1 MNDRLPYIDA
11 LKAVGAQLIVLHHLA
26 FYGPMSDWTHRLLP
40 DLVEW
45 LSQDAR
51 MAVQLFLVV
60 AGFLA
65 ARSLA
70 PQGHLRHTAVLP
82 LLWQRYLRVALP
94 YVASLLVAM
103 ACTEVAR
110 LWMTH
115 DSLPDRPQ
123 LWQFVSHTLLIHT
136 VLGVDS
142 LSAGVWYVAIDL
154 QLYALLVALLW
165 LARGRAPVPAASLAL
180 ACLLVIMAVVA
191 SLFGF
196 NRDTDW
202 DSWAP
207 YFFGA
212 YGLGVLAWWAG
223 DPDDGGRGLN
233 VWWMVLA
240 IAAGALV
247 LEWRERVAVAVVI
260 ATTLVWSRRSGW
272 LHTGLDHPVVAYLSR
287 ISYSVFLLNFPVAL
301 VVNAWFTRHAPQD
314 PWIQTLGV
322 LLAWLAC
329 NLLGA
334 FFHHAVEAPLGRMG
348 RRRSPPASTQAPAA
362 PGLQPT
368 PSQR

>member
-1 MNDRLPYIDA
+1 MNHRLPYIDA

-26 FYGPMSDWTHRLLP
+26 FYGPMSDWTHRLMP
-40 DLVEW
+40 ELVEW
-45 LSQDAR
+45 FSQDAR
-51 MAVQLFLVV
+51 MAVQMFLVV

-70 PQGHLRHTAVLP
+70 PRGHLRPPAVLP

-110 LWMTH
+110 LWMAH
-115 DSLPDRPQ
+115 DSLPDRPE

-165 LARGRAPVPAASLAL
+165 LARGRAPMSAGSVAL
-180 ACLLVIMAVVA
+180 AGLLVIMAVLV
-191 SLFGF
+191 SLYGF
-196 NRDTDW
+196 NLDSDW
-202 DSWAP
+202 DCWAT

-212 YGLGVLAWWAG
+212 YGLGVLAWWTG
-223 DPDDGGRGLN
+223 DPDDGGRGLKL
-233 VWWMVLA
+233 WWMVLA
-240 IAAGALV
+240 MAVGALLV
-247 LEWRERVAVAVVI
+247 EWRERIAVALVI

-272 LHTGLDHPVVAYLSR
+272 LHTGLDHPLLAYLSR

-301 VVNAWFTRHAPQD
+301 VVNAWFTRHAPAD
-314 PWIQTLGV
+314 PVVQTLGV
-322 LLAWLAC
+322 LAAWLAC

-334 FFHHAVEAPLGRMG
+334 LFHHGVEAPLGRLG
-348 RRRSPPASTQAPAA
+348 RRRSPSAPGNAPAGA
-362 PGLQPT
+362 GIQAT